1 MCDKTFFETKEI
13 KKKKKKTNARCKEM
27 AVGWGVRM
35 DWMGTQGDV
44 WDE

>member
-1 MCDKTFFETKEI
+1 MTKHFLKP
-13 KKKKKKTNARCKEM
+13 KKQKRKKKTNARCKEM